1 MTWLYWN
8 NFQSVG
14 GEKERKIGGTSAV
27 FSVDSVAPVSRT
39 FFETRGSKLSIN
51 NIEIQAAVTALEE
64 ARRLEYPQVRL
75 CTSSTMLLAIVTK
88 HLQQWKQKKW
98 KRCNGSRL
106 TLPISLLK
114 KLDRLLAA
122 LDVEA
127 EWSTLHSP
135 LIGGDP
141 GVSCLLL
148 CLYGKGGC
156 LIVADISFVEVI
168 VTCDFHQF
176 FHFY

>member
-1 MTWLYWN
+1 M
-8 NFQSVG
+8 
-14 GEKERKIGGTSAV
+14 

-135 LIGGDP
+135 LSLVEVLVRQLSYALNKQLKTSKASFQGFFCISLG
-141 GVSCLLL
+141 
-148 CLYGKGGC
+148 LYGTGVDSIHRRCPYMLK
-156 LIVADISFVEVI
+156 
-168 VTCDFHQF
+168 DFSSHPPLQ
-176 FHFY
+176 